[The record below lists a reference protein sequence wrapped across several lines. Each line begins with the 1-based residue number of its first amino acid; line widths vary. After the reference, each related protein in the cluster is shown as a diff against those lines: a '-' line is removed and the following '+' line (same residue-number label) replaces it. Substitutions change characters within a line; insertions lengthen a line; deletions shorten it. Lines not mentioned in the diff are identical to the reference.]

1 MNVSIDLTILF
12 MLSRLFP
19 VVTTFSVTIGDNREK
34 NTVVISGGNWE
45 VYVPICLIIGKDPQ
59 TLICRYVRVSSF
71 CFLIIC
77 IFSRKFR

>member
-1 MNVSIDLTILF
+1 MLIE
-12 MLSRLFP
+12 LSRLLP
-19 VVTTFSVTIGDNREK
+19 VVITFSVTTGDNREK